1 MEVKYVSTMYLFRHI
16 LNTYIRR
23 KEIDGKE
30 YFLFVGISPFT
41 EIIKQV
47 SQ

>member
-1 MEVKYVSTMYLFRHI
+1 MEVKYVNTMYLFRHI

-30 YFLFVGISPFT
+30 YFLFMSLSQFT
-41 EIIKQV
+41 EGDF
-47 SQ
+47 